1 MDKEDGWMA
10 WDVLNVIG
18 TIAFAMSGAVVA
30 LEVKYDIIGAYV
42 LGLITAFGG
51 GAIRNLFT
59 GIPIIDLWQQSS
71 LFIVAFITISIVIL
85 LPNNSV
91 ALLTK
96 WSIFDS
102 IGLSAFSVQG
112 AMYAHSIDLPLF
124 AVVFSAAITG
134 AGGGIIRDVLAQKRP
149 IVLRQDVYL
158 LWAVF
163 AGFIIGLDFLSKSY
177 QFYILFIITFI
188 LRHISHRFS
197 WSLPTRSIQKQK
209 EE

>member
-1 MDKEDGWMA
+1 
-10 WDVLNVIG
+10 
-18 TIAFAMSGAVVA
+18 
-30 LEVKYDIIGAYV
+30 
-42 LGLITAFGG
+42 
-51 GAIRNLFT
+51 
-59 GIPIIDLWQQSS
+59 
-71 LFIVAFITISIVIL
+71 
-85 LPNNSV
+85 
-91 ALLTK
+91 
-96 WSIFDS
+96 
-102 IGLSAFSVQG
+102 
-112 AMYAHSIDLPLF
+112 MYAHSIDLPLF